1 MSDPGVVRPD
11 SALLRAAATA
21 VDAAR
26 GLPSDRERYG
36 ACGRTG
42 RQMQRTEAGRR
53 RRSPLARKSPMA
65 TT

>member
-1 MSDPGVVRPD
+1 MEEKPVSDPGVVRPD

-21 VDAAR
+21 VEAAR

-42 RQMQRTEAGRR
+42 RLMQRTEAGR
-53 RRSPLARKSPMA
+53 
-65 TT
+65 